1 MNIKG
6 FLYDLDD
13 TLISRDNAFLGFT
26 KKFYESFID
35 ASDFSYDEFL
45 KIIRS
50 ADKKTKW
57 STEKKLLFDELR
69 KSISLLKDSEYYVE
83 FFWNS
88 VVESVDPDL
97 KANDHLKKL
106 NDLKIPW
113 GVVTNGYIFQHTKL
127 KKSGVGELAPFY
139 MVSGDFG
146 CHKPCEEIFI
156 AAAEKLNLECENILF
171 VGDTAETDI
180 VGAQKVGMKTAWV
193 TMDRKYPLKNKPDF
207 EIDHVEDLEKL
218 LDLF

>member
-6 FLYDLDD
+6 LLYDLDD
-13 TLISRDNAFLGFT
+13 TLINRENAFLGFVEN
-26 KKFYESFID
+26 FYDTFINKSDYSYEEFSILMESV
-35 ASDFSYDEFL
+35 
-45 KIIRS
+45 
-50 ADKKTKW
+50 DKKTKW
-57 STEKKLLFDELR
+57 STEKELLFDELR
-69 KSISLLKDSEYYVE
+69 KSVQLSKESKYYVD

-97 KANDHLKKL
+97 RANSHLEKL

-113 GVVTNGYIFQHTKL
+113 GVVTNGYSFQHQKL
-127 KKSGVGELAPFY
+127 KKSGVGDLAPFY

-146 CHKPCEEIFI
+146 CHKPCEEIYYV
-156 AAAEKLNLECENILF
+156 AAEKLNLKCENILF

-193 TMDRKYPLKNKPDF
+193 TMGRDYPLGNKPDF
-207 EIDHVEDLEKL
+207 EIDHVTDLEKL

>member
-35 ASDFSYDEFL
+35 AYDFSYDEFL

-106 NDLKIPW
+106 KEYVQPIRDMTDTL
-113 GVVTNGYIFQHTKL
+113 L
-127 KKSGVGELAPFY
+127 LCKSCRSRLINQL
-139 MVSGDFG
+139 S
-146 CHKPCEEIFI
+146 
-156 AAAEKLNLECENILF
+156 
-171 VGDTAETDI
+171 
-180 VGAQKVGMKTAWV
+180 
-193 TMDRKYPLKNKPDF
+193 KNKF
-207 EIDHVEDLEKL
+207 DHFVRN
-218 LDLF
+218 